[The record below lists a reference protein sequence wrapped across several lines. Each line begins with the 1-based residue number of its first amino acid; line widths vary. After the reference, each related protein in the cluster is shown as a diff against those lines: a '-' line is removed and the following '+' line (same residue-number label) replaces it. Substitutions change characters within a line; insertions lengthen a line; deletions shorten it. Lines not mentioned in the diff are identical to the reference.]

1 MSNEYEP
8 EHKHGHGHHPH
19 HDKPEQA
26 EEQTEGL
33 AAPAP
38 PWVGAPTV
46 ITAVG
51 TTPYQVSTY
60 PTDTGVMF
68 VCAINQTTGN
78 NPGTIQWSSGGSS
91 GTLSCSAG
99 AQEPTAL
106 LQNFNGNTLTL
117 TNVSGTSPD
126 STPIQVMLAGTG
138 RTSMTKGT
146 FGSAFTQYQ
155 YCTTTVPAQPK
166 VTIRLTCTSG
176 NAVIGLIGGP
186 GTPPNSGNNG
196 YLISLNSPQ
205 GNTGVPSGQ
214 TSGGTPN
221 APWYATTGNNQY
233 DFVITATSG
242 GFTMWLG
249 NLSSGTSNSV
259 TALQF

>member
-8 EHKHGHGHHPH
+8 EHKQHGHHHP
-19 HDKPEQA
+19 DKPKEEVEGA
-26 EEQTEGL
+26 E
-33 AAPAP
+33 AAPP

-78 NPGTIQWSSGGSS
+78 NPGTIQWLSGGSS
-91 GTLSCSAG
+91 GTLACSAG

-106 LQNFNGNTLTL
+106 LQNFNGSQLSL

-138 RTSMTKGT
+138 RTSMTKAT

-155 YCTTTVPAQPK
+155 FCTTTVPAQPK

-186 GTPPNSGNNG
+186 GNPPNSGNNG

-214 TSGGTPN
+214 PSGGTP
-221 APWYATTGNNQY
+221 ATSPWYATTGNNQY